1 VDPEDWG
8 PTFNLALLDHSR
20 DNVRSVLHTV
30 EENLEAAN
38 KALDT
43 ARVALRDLCREDD
56 EYDGWL
62 NRPYPYHKKIT
73 KAEYRESVEHRV
85 KRRRRFEE

>member
-20 DNVRSVLHTV
+20 ASVRSVLHTV
-30 EENLEAAN
+30 EANLEASN

-43 ARVALRDLCREDD
+43 ARDALRDLYRDD
-56 EYDGWL
+56 DGWL
-62 NRPYPYHKKIT
+62 DRPYPYHRKIT
-73 KAEYRESVEHRV
+73 KAERRESAEQQA
-85 KRRRRFEE
+85 KRSRRLEE